1 MQLHPDNGHWEKER
15 ELLEN
20 HSVIGFGTHSGTKIQ
35 RKQFKMDVDIG
46 DIILINRF
54 GIPIALVEVT
64 GNYSLNHKINDL
76 VWFEIKRKV
85 KVLEFSQNTT
95 KKLLPILNTYFRKS
109 SVKSNIYQYIH
120 NWYNTIIQKKYSNQ
134 NLKHGEYKIKEFH
147 IENHKIIKDLTLK
160 LTDFNDI
167 ALPIVVIAGKNGMG
181 KTTLLEFLSNCDLSL
196 HDYIHIYKTKKSDIT
211 YKLSNPNKAI
221 IENNKIM
228 VGVQGI
234 LASKK
239 EYRENV
245 LFLPVDIDGIDNLEQ
260 LIIKHFNT
268 MFRLHNKRM
277 DEITTELQ
285 EKISKIFKGLDLT
298 FNFSRLDT
306 DDQVYFKNKQG
317 QEFPAS
323 NLSTGE
329 KTLLSKILYLALYNV
344 KNKIILIDEPELSL
358 HPIWQEKV
366 LGIYKAF
373 AKHNNNQIIIAT
385 HSPHIIGSA
394 DNKYIRI
401 LREING
407 KIEVIN
413 DVTAYGRDIQWVL
426 KEVMGSQYTRSKT
439 ITDELEHCQTLLDNE
454 KYNEV
459 EQCINSLEARIGND
473 DNDIM
478 DLRNSLF
485 FERD

>member
-1 MQLHPDNGHWEKER
+1 
-15 ELLEN
+15 
-20 HSVIGFGTHSGTKIQ
+20 
-35 RKQFKMDVDIG
+35 
-46 DIILINRF
+46 
-54 GIPIALVEVT
+54 
-64 GNYSLNHKINDL
+64 
-76 VWFEIKRKV
+76 
-85 KVLEFSQNTT
+85 
-95 KKLLPILNTYFRKS
+95 
-109 SVKSNIYQYIH
+109 
-120 NWYNTIIQKKYSNQ
+120 
-134 NLKHGEYKIKEFH
+134 
-147 IENHKIIKDLTLK
+147 
-160 LTDFNDI
+160 
-167 ALPIVVIAGKNGMG
+167 
-181 KTTLLEFLSNCDLSL
+181 
-196 HDYIHIYKTKKSDIT
+196 
-211 YKLSNPNKAI
+211 
-221 IENNKIM
+221 M

-298 FNFSRLDT
+298 FNFSHLDT

-317 QEFPAS
+317 QEFPTS

-366 LGIYKAF
+366 LGIYEAF
-373 AKHNNNQIIIAT
+373 AKRNNNQIIIAT

-394 DNKYIRI
+394 KNEYIRI
-401 LREING
+401 LREVDG

-439 ITDELEHCQTLLDNE
+439 ITDKLEYCQTLLNDE

-459 EQCINSLEARIGND
+459 EQCINNLEARIGND

>member
-1 MQLHPDNGHWEKER
+1 
-15 ELLEN
+15 
-20 HSVIGFGTHSGTKIQ
+20 
-35 RKQFKMDVDIG
+35 
-46 DIILINRF
+46 
-54 GIPIALVEVT
+54 
-64 GNYSLNHKINDL
+64 
-76 VWFEIKRKV
+76 
-85 KVLEFSQNTT
+85 
-95 KKLLPILNTYFRKS
+95 
-109 SVKSNIYQYIH
+109 
-120 NWYNTIIQKKYSNQ
+120 
-134 NLKHGEYKIKEFH
+134 
-147 IENHKIIKDLTLK
+147 
-160 LTDFNDI
+160 
-167 ALPIVVIAGKNGMG
+167 MG

-196 HDYIHIYKTKKSDIT
+196 HDYIHIYKTRKPDIADKYSNLNKS
-211 YKLSNPNKAI
+211 I

-228 VGVQGI
+228 VGMRGI
-234 LASKK
+234 LDSKK

-245 LFLPVDIDGIDNLEQ
+245 LFLPVDIDRIDNLEQ

-277 DEITTELQ
+277 DEITTKLQ

-329 KTLLSKILYLALYNV
+329 KTLLYKILYLALYNV

-366 LGIYKAF
+366 LGIYEAF
-373 AKHNNNQIIIAT
+373 AKRNNNQIIIAT

-394 DNKYIRI
+394 KNEYIRI
-401 LREING
+401 LREVDG

-413 DVTAYGRDIQWVL
+413 DVTAYGRNIQWVL

-439 ITDELEHCQTLLDNE
+439 ITDELEYCQTLLNDE

>member
-1 MQLHPDNGHWEKER
+1 MQLHPDNGHWKRER

-20 HSVIGFGTHSGTKIQ
+20 HSVIGFGSHSGTAIQ
-35 RKQFKMDVDIG
+35 RKQFKMGVEIG
-46 DIILINRF
+46 DIILINRL
-54 GIPIALVEVT
+54 GIPIALVEVI
-64 GNYSLNHKINDL
+64 GNYSLNPKIDDL

-95 KKLLPILNTYFRKS
+95 KKILPILNTYFRKP
-109 SVKSNIYQYIH
+109 SVKSSIYQYIH
-120 NWYNTIIQKKYSNQ
+120 HWYNTTIQKKYSNQ
-134 NLKHGEYKIKEFH
+134 DLKSGEYKIKEFY
-147 IENHKIIKDLTLK
+147 IENHKIIKDLTLS
-160 LTDFNDI
+160 LSDCNDI
-167 ALPIVVIAGKNGMG
+167 PLPIIVIAGKNGMG
-181 KTTLLEFLSNCDLSL
+181 KTTLLEFLSNCNLSL
-196 HDYIHIYKTKKSDIT
+196 HDYIHIYKTRKSDIT
-211 YKLSNPNKAI
+211 DKASSLNEI
-221 IENNKIM
+221 IVETYNIKQ
-228 VGVQGI
+228 GVRGI

-239 EYRENV
+239 EYQENV
-245 LFLPVDIDGIDNLEQ
+245 LFLPVDIDGIENLEQ

-285 EKISKIFKGLDLT
+285 EKISAIFTGLDLT

-317 QEFPAS
+317 EEFPAS
-323 NLSTGE
+323 DLSTGE

-373 AKHNNNQIIIAT
+373 AKCNNNQIIIAT

-426 KEVMGSQYTRSKT
+426 SESASVNITTSLST
-439 ITDELEHCQTLLDNE
+439 I
-454 KYNEV
+454 
-459 EQCINSLEARIGND
+459 
-473 DNDIM
+473 
-478 DLRNSLF
+478 
-485 FERD
+485 